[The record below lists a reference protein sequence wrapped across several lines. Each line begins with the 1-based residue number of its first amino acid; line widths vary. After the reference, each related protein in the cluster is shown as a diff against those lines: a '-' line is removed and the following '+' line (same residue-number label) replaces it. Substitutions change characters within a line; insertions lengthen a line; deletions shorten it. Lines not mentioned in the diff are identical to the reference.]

1 MNIYRN
7 KLLELLLIEKLYYLS
22 FDNISN
28 NDFLINLYKEIL
40 IIQKSVN
47 DMTDI
52 EIILQLKSREI
63 N

>member
-1 MNIYRN
+1 VNIYRN